1 MSRATFVVTFQA
13 PVASDGIRELRGIL
27 KVAGRRFGL
36 RAIDVCKAS
45 RPPSAPV
52 AEGKRVRRQE
62 TVMDMKKFCGSQ
74 FVKLA
79 DVEAGPIRGV
89 IADIR
94 EGKFGRPDL
103 EFDTGEKLSL
113 NATNNRVL
121 VKEYGTDSDL
131 WIGKEIELFKGMVEF
146 GGETQPAVLVKP
158 ISPSIPKK
166 PAPPKQPLRDD
177 LDDTVPF

>member
-1 MSRATFVVTFQA
+1 VSDRATFVVTFEA
-13 PVASDGIRELRGIL
+13 AADSDGIRELRGVL

-36 RAIDVCKAS
+36 RAIDVCRAS

-62 TVMDMKKFCGSQ
+62 TLMDMKKFCGSQ

-79 DVEAGPIRGV
+79 DVEAGPVRGV

-94 EGKFGRPDL
+94 EGKFGRPDM

-146 GGETQPAVLVKP
+146 GGEGQPAVLVRP
-158 ISPSIPKK
+158 ISPSTPKK
-166 PAPPKQPLRDD
+166 PPTPR
-177 LDDTVPF
+177 LDDMDDSIAF